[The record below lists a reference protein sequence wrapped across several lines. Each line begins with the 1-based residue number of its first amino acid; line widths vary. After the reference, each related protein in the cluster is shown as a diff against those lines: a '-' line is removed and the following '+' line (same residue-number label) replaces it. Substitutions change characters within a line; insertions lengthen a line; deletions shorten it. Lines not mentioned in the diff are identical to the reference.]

1 MKKINGIVN
10 IAALRFPVTVQRG
23 ENDTDVIPVILT
35 KGQLRAAQTVGES
48 SKEVIHRICERDG
61 YTVLDIGKA
70 ERRTFEINLAEM
82 WWY

>member
-1 MKKINGIVN
+1 MKINGIVS
-10 IAALRFPVTVQRG
+10 IATLRFPVTVQRG

-35 KGQLRAAQTVGES
+35 KEQLRAAQTVGES
-48 SKEVIHRICERDG
+48 SKEVIRRICERDG

-70 ERRTFEINLAEM
+70 DRRTFEINLAEM